1 MASLTPLSISLPL
14 EQKTKRIQ
22 RNRDSYE
29 AKVKERGFK
38 SGDNTKYDFG
48 SEYRGKQATSPSAVD
63 EASDGKK
70 PPKYPAA
77 PSLFLA
83 KNPLED
89 ATIDSFTCPTTAES
103 PFLAGQSK
111 ALNLEFGL
119 QPQGHARQL
128 FNSDVPSSLAAKT
141 SSSPPAS
148 TEITTEKMGIIRDK
162 DSYRSTAGASYLSDQ
177 EEEDADDEFVN
188 ESDLE
193 THADD
198 DDFNYAVDPEEED
211 RGHADSL
218 RSQFKNV
225 RIRKRQRDDVN
236 DAEDEHEAWP
246 EADAAHL
253 DGDGKQKTLT
263 MPLTEEERAH
273 RGKKSRTAE
282 TDSGQDSSQD
292 APGAEKT
299 LGFGAVKESVS

>member
-1 MASLTPLSISLPL
+1 MANLTPLSISLPL
-14 EQKTKRIQ
+14 DQKTKRIQ

-70 PPKYPAA
+70 PPKYPAS
-77 PSLFLA
+77 PLPFLA
-83 KNPLED
+83 KNPLENV
-89 ATIDSFTCPTTAES
+89 TIDSFTCPTTAES
-103 PFLAGQSK
+103 TFLAGQSK
-111 ALNLEFGL
+111 ASNLKFGL
-119 QPQGHARQL
+119 QPQGNARQL

-141 SSSPPAS
+141 SSSLPAS

-162 DSYRSTAGASYLSDQ
+162 DSYRSTAGASYSSDQ
-177 EEEDADDEFVN
+177 EEGDADDEFVN

-211 RGHADSL
+211 RGYDSL
-218 RSQFKNV
+218 KSQFKNV
-225 RIRKRQRDDVN
+225 RIRKRQRDDVK

-246 EADAAHL
+246 GADAAHL
-253 DGDGKQKTLT
+253 DGVGKQKTLT

-292 APGAEKT
+292 APGAGKT